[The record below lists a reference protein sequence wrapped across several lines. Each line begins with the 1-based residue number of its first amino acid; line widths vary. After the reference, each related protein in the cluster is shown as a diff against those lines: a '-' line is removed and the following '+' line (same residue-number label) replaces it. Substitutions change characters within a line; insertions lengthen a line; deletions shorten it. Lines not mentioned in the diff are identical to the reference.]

1 MTEELSKALA
11 ALATKL
17 GTNVEHLWG
26 VLIRQAYI
34 DGVSSLLT
42 VICTITFGLGAI
54 YFFFHLKKKNAEWL
68 AKYGPPPGMD
78 YFFLAIILF
87 FVVAIAG
94 SNLYWVI
101 SDFFNP
107 EFYALRQL
115 PGWRN

>member
-34 DGVSSLLT
+34 DGVSSL
-42 VICTITFGLGAI
+42 ITMLCSLAVGFIAVLLFLHVRKDREK
-54 YFFFHLKKKNAEWL
+54 YFSKYAPAFAE
-68 AKYGPPPGMD
+68 
-78 YFFLAIILF
+78 YFILAIILF
-87 FVVAIAG
+87 LVAAVAS